1 MPDRGRLGLSH
12 TTALW
17 VLAILGTLFFL
28 RAARA
33 FLIPIATAVLI
44 SYALEPAVAF
54 LERRRVPRVA
64 GAALVLL
71 LTLGG
76 IAAGGY
82 ALRDDVAQTA
92 RAVPQA
98 IERAR
103 AAANEKL
110 GGLAQTDTSA
120 SGSEQPVGTSGD
132 SGAAGGGLMQRTAG
146 AVFTFAGNVVIV
158 LFLTLFVLVSGHLV
172 RDRLVEVAGSER
184 RQLVSRII
192 DDING
197 QIQRYLL
204 VLVFAGAIVGTAT
217 WIVLVWMGVEHAA
230 MWGLL
235 AGVFNSIPYFGPVIV
250 SGGLFAVGLAQGGDT
265 TQAMQ
270 MAGAALAITSLEG
283 WLLTPPLMGKA
294 ERMNALAVFVGL
306 MLWIWLWGEWGTI
319 LAVPMLVIIKAVA
332 DHVERLRPL
341 GRMMAP

>member
-1 MPDRGRLGLSH
+1 MPARGRFGPSQ

-17 VLAILGTLFFL
+17 ILAILGTLFFL

-33 FLIPIATAVLI
+33 FLIPIAMAVLI

-54 LERRRVPRVA
+54 LVRQRVPRVA
-64 GAALVLL
+64 AAALVLL
-71 LTLGG
+71 MTLGG

-82 ALRDDVAQTA
+82 ALKDDVARTA
-92 RAVPQA
+92 QAVPKV

-103 AAANEKL
+103 AMTNEKL
-110 GGLAQTDTSA
+110 GTPASANTSA
-120 SGSEQPVGTSGD
+120 SGGEQAVGTSGE
-132 SGAAGGGLMQRTAG
+132 SGARGEGLMQRAAG
-146 AVFTFAGNVVIV
+146 AIFTLAGNVVVV

-204 VLVFAGAIVGTAT
+204 VLLFTGAVVGAAT
-217 WIVLVWMGVEHAA
+217 WLMLAWLGVEHAA

-250 SGGLFAVGLAQGGDT
+250 SGGSLLSASRR
-265 TQAMQ
+265 
-270 MAGAALAITSLEG
+270 AAA
-283 WLLTPPLMGKA
+283 
-294 ERMNALAVFVGL
+294 
-306 MLWIWLWGEWGTI
+306 
-319 LAVPMLVIIKAVA
+319 
-332 DHVERLRPL
+332 
-341 GRMMAP
+341 